1 MATRLEPTEDVAA
14 DTLNDALLVRAQRAL
29 LRASREV
36 DERVAADAVSAPS
49 DALVLLRLLEQPEV
63 LDALRA
69 ADPLAP
75 ARVRGIEARLQLIE
89 LAGGLL
95 SAADV
100 ATVLG
105 LTRQAV
111 EKRRRAARLLA
122 VSLGRRGYR
131 YPAFQFVGGQTLPGL
146 ARILAA
152 LESRDAWTQVH
163 FFVNRRTDLG
173 DRSPAEVLLPTAG
186 FRDGDPADAV
196 IDAAEADLD
205 QGAA

>member
-1 MATRLEPTEDVAA
+1 MAA

-29 LRASREV
+29 LQAAGEA

-69 ADPLAP
+69 ADSLAP
-75 ARVRGIEARLQLIE
+75 ARVRGIGARLQLIE

-95 SAADV
+95 SVAEVAA
-100 ATVLG
+100 VLD
-105 LTRQAV
+105 LTRQAI
-111 EKRRRAARLLA
+111 EKRRRAGRLLA

-131 YPAFQFVGGQTLPGL
+131 YPAFQFVDGQTLPGL
-146 ARILAA
+146 ERVLAV
-152 LESRDAWTQVH
+152 LGSRDAWTQMH
-163 FFVNRRTDLG
+163 FFVNRRPDLG
-173 DRSPAEVLLPTAG
+173 DRSPAEVLLPTLDV
-186 FRDGDPADAV
+186 RDDDPADAV
-196 IDAAEADLD
+196 IEAAEAALD

>member
-1 MATRLEPTEDVAA
+1 MAVRLEPADNLAA
-14 DTLNDALLVRAQRAL
+14 DTLNEALLVRVQRAL

-36 DERVAADAVSAPS
+36 DQRVAADAVSASS

-63 LDALRA
+63 LEGLRA

-75 ARVRGIEARLQLIE
+75 ARVRGIGARLELIE

-95 SAADV
+95 SAAEV
-100 ATVLG
+100 ATELG

-122 VSLGRRGYR
+122 VSLGRRGYK
-131 YPAFQFVGGQTLPGL
+131 YPAFQFAGGGTLPGL
-146 ARILAA
+146 ERVLAA
-152 LESRDAWTQVH
+152 LGTRDAWTQLR
-163 FFVNRRTDLG
+163 FFVLRRGDLG
-173 DRSPAEVLLPTAG
+173 DRSPVEVLRPAANA
-186 FRDGDPADAV
+186 RDGDPADAV
-196 IDAAEADLD
+196 IEAAEADLD